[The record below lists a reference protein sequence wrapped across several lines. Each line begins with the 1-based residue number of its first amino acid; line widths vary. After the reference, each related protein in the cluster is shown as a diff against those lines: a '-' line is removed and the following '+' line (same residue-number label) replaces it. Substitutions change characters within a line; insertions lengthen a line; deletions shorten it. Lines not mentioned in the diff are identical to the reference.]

1 MSFYIDI
8 AILVGLTINVLL
20 AWKADRDFSQLEKVV
35 AQMLMDL
42 GEKGILKVDI
52 TKDDEEDDD

>member
-1 MSFYIDI
+1 MSSYIDI

-20 AWKADRDFSQLEKVV
+20 AWKADRDFSRLEEVV
-35 AQMLMDL
+35 AQMLMEL

-52 TKDDEEDDD
+52 TGNEEEDDD